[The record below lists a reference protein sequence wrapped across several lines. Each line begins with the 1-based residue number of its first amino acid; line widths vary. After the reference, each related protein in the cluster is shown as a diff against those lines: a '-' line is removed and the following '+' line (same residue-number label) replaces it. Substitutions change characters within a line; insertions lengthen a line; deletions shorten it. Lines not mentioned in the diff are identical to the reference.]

1 MLHLVCALN
10 QYTFMVLMLPQPEYR
25 DSGKQG
31 AKVEV
36 TPPTYS
42 PNGSLTK
49 VLHPILSPLGSLGL
63 GVLVCWGWVMLLPWN
78 QVKID

>member
-1 MLHLVCALN
+1 MCSEPVYIYGTDASTARIQGL
-10 QYTFMVLMLPQPEYR
+10 
-25 DSGKQG
+25 GKQG

-49 VLHPILSPLGSLGL
+49 VLYPILSLLGSLGL
-63 GVLVCWGWVMLLPWN
+63 GVLVCWGWVMPLPWN

>member
-1 MLHLVCALN
+1 MA
-10 QYTFMVLMLPQPEYR
+10 LMLPQPEHR

-42 PNGSLTK
+42 LNGSLTQ
-49 VLHPILSPLGSLGL
+49 VLYPIPIPLSSMGL
-63 GVLVCWGWVMLLPWN
+63 GVFVDWGWVMLLPWN
-78 QVKID
+78 QVKIDWFNGIGG

>member
-1 MLHLVCALN
+1 
-10 QYTFMVLMLPQPEYR
+10 MVLMLPQPEYR

-42 PNGSLTK
+42 SNSSLTK
-49 VLHPILSPLGSLGL
+49 VLYPIPIPLGSMSL

-78 QVKID
+78 QVKIDWFNGIGG